1 MKRKIYNQIWDK
13 IKELINN
20 IEDVN
25 FRFSDYSRDR
35 NVIRF
40 DTDDTLPLDAMV
52 SVYSMTIITES
63 VYKTCF
69 DRFYP
74 QIYFKNCVYK
84 TC

>member
-25 FRFSDYSRDR
+25 FRSSDYSRDC
-35 NVIRF
+35 NVTGF
-40 DTDDTLPLDAMV
+40 DTDVTLPLNAMV
-52 SVYSMTIITES
+52 SAYSMTIIIGFI
-63 VYKTCF
+63 YKTCF

-74 QIYFKNCVYK
+74 QIY
-84 TC
+84 